1 MTESPQKPLAP
12 PILIDFFIGRSIYI
26 FYKKNLYFLI
36 MSVSFADSIKNA
48 FVKAFDF
55 KTRSSRA
62 EFWYF
67 YLFTVIVGMIGIQV
81 DQYLSLELI
90 RFELSRSPNNEF
102 ILGHF
107 YTFTY
112 FLFLIPSLSLYV
124 RRLHDTDRSGWWLMI
139 MLIPFI
145 GFVTITMFWLLGKR

>member
-1 MTESPQKPLAP
+1 MA
-12 PILIDFFIGRSIYI
+12 
-26 FYKKNLYFLI
+26 
-36 MSVSFADSIKNA
+36 VSFTDSIKNA

-67 YLFTVIVGMIGIQV
+67 YLFTVIVGMVGIQV

-112 FLFLIPSLSLYV
+112 FLFLVPSLSLYV

-145 GFVTITMFWLLGKR
+145 GFVTITMFWLLKGNDKINKYGDPIV

>member
-1 MTESPQKPLAP
+1 MP
-12 PILIDFFIGRSIYI
+12 
-26 FYKKNLYFLI
+26 
-36 MSVSFADSIKNA
+36 VSFTDSIKNA

-67 YLFTVIVGMIGIQV
+67 YLFTVIVGMIAIQI

-112 FLFLIPSLSLYV
+112 FLFLVPSLSLYV

-145 GFVTITMFWLLGKR
+145 GFVTITMFWLLKGNDKSNKYGDPIV

>member
-1 MTESPQKPLAP
+1 
-12 PILIDFFIGRSIYI
+12 
-26 FYKKNLYFLI
+26 

-112 FLFLIPSLSLYV
+112 FLFLVPSLSLYV

-145 GFVTITMFWLLGKR
+145 GFVTITMFWLLKGNDESNKYGDPIV

>member
-1 MTESPQKPLAP
+1 
-12 PILIDFFIGRSIYI
+12 
-26 FYKKNLYFLI
+26 

-48 FVKAFDF
+48 FVKVFDF

-67 YLFTVIVGMIGIQV
+67 YLFTVIVGMVGIQV

-145 GFVTITMFWLLGKR
+145 GFVTITMFWLLKGNDKSNKYGDPIV

>member
-1 MTESPQKPLAP
+1 
-12 PILIDFFIGRSIYI
+12 
-26 FYKKNLYFLI
+26 
-36 MSVSFADSIKNA
+36 MSVSFAVSIKNA
-48 FVKAFDF
+48 FIKAFDF

-112 FLFLIPSLSLYV
+112 FLFLVPSLSLYV

-145 GFVTITMFWLLGKR
+145 GFVTITMFWLLKGNDESNKYGDPIV

>member
-1 MTESPQKPLAP
+1 
-12 PILIDFFIGRSIYI
+12 
-26 FYKKNLYFLI
+26 
-36 MSVSFADSIKNA
+36 MSASFTVSIKNA

-67 YLFTVIVGMIGIQV
+67 YLFTVIVGTFGNLI
-81 DQYLSLELI
+81 DQYLSLELT
-90 RFELSRSPNNEF
+90 RFEFSNSPNNEF

-112 FLFLIPSLSLYV
+112 FLFFVPSLSLYV
-124 RRLHDTDRSGWWLMI
+124 RRLHDTNRSG
-139 MLIPFI
+139 
-145 GFVTITMFWLLGKR
+145 FWLLLVFLPSVGAIFGLNMSGVIYLFIFVFITLIFFLCQKGDDTQNKFGNPIV

>member
-1 MTESPQKPLAP
+1 MP
-12 PILIDFFIGRSIYI
+12 
-26 FYKKNLYFLI
+26 
-36 MSVSFADSIKNA
+36 VSLTDSIKNA

-67 YLFTVIVGMIGIQV
+67 YLFTVIVGMIAIQI

-90 RFELSRSPNNEF
+90 RFELSRSPSNEF

-112 FLFLIPSLSLYV
+112 FLFLVPSLSLYV

-145 GFVTITMFWLLGKR
+145 GFVTITMFWLLKGNDKSNRYGDPII

>member
-1 MTESPQKPLAP
+1 
-12 PILIDFFIGRSIYI
+12 
-26 FYKKNLYFLI
+26 

-112 FLFLIPSLSLYV
+112 FLFLVPSLSLYV

-145 GFVTITMFWLLGKR
+145 GFVTITMFWLLKGNDKGNKYGDPIV

>member
-1 MTESPQKPLAP
+1 
-12 PILIDFFIGRSIYI
+12 
-26 FYKKNLYFLI
+26 

-90 RFELSRSPNNEF
+90 RFELSRSSNNEF

-112 FLFLIPSLSLYV
+112 FLFLVPSLSLYV

-145 GFVTITMFWLLGKR
+145 GFVTITMFWLLKGNDKSNKYGDPIV

>member
-1 MTESPQKPLAP
+1 
-12 PILIDFFIGRSIYI
+12 
-26 FYKKNLYFLI
+26 

-112 FLFLIPSLSLYV
+112 FLFLVPSLSLYV

-145 GFVTITMFWLLGKR
+145 GFVTITMFWLLKGNDKSNKYGDPIA

>member
-1 MTESPQKPLAP
+1 
-12 PILIDFFIGRSIYI
+12 
-26 FYKKNLYFLI
+26 

-112 FLFLIPSLSLYV
+112 FLFLVPSLSLYV

-145 GFVTITMFWLLGKR
+145 GFVTITMFWLLKGNDKSNKYGDPIV

>member
-1 MTESPQKPLAP
+1 
-12 PILIDFFIGRSIYI
+12 
-26 FYKKNLYFLI
+26 

-67 YLFTVIVGMIGIQV
+67 YLFTVIVGMIGIQL

-112 FLFLIPSLSLYV
+112 FLFLVPSLSLYV

-145 GFVTITMFWLLGKR
+145 GFVTITMFWLLKGNDKSNKYGDPIV

>member
-1 MTESPQKPLAP
+1 
-12 PILIDFFIGRSIYI
+12 
-26 FYKKNLYFLI
+26 

-67 YLFTVIVGMIGIQV
+67 YLFTVIVGMVGIQV

-145 GFVTITMFWLLGKR
+145 GFVTITMFWLLKGNDKSNKYGDPIV

>member
-1 MTESPQKPLAP
+1 
-12 PILIDFFIGRSIYI
+12 
-26 FYKKNLYFLI
+26 

-67 YLFTVIVGMIGIQV
+67 YLFTVIVGMVGIQV

-112 FLFLIPSLSLYV
+112 FLFLVPSLSLYV

-145 GFVTITMFWLLGKR
+145 GFVTITMFWLLKGNDKSNKYGDPIV